1 MLFLALMVHAL
12 ALFSVMVFFPR
23 VRGIDYT
30 FFRGVIDKNAH
41 LPAVA
46 SARRSLQ
53 PGTGPSALVKP
64 VPFWGL
70 RMGAG
75 LDERS
80 PRAWHSACDG
90 LTATAGKCAPNFRLP
105 PANVVGSGPGQGTVE
120 RLSEKIFLMSQFLP
134 IE

>member
-1 MLFLALMVHAL
+1 MNAFKEGCRLWDDMLCLASLPRDRIHALLAMLFLALMVHAL

-70 RMGAG
+70 RA
-75 LDERS
+75 
-80 PRAWHSACDG
+80 
-90 LTATAGKCAPNFRLP
+90 
-105 PANVVGSGPGQGTVE
+105 
-120 RLSEKIFLMSQFLP
+120 
-134 IE
+134 